1 MLMQKSIAK
10 RKRATNERMKVR
22 PDMLFEVKTTMRIYT
37 DMGGCGDENNPSGT
51 VHIFSDGR

>member
-1 MLMQKSIAK
+1 MQKSIAK